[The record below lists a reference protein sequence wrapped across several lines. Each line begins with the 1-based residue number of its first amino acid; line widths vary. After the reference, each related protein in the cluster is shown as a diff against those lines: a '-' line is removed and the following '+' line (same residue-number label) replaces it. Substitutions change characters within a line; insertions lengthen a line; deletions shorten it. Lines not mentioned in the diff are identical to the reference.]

1 MYNISM
7 ENANDNNQG
16 YASILDEPN
25 DVAPAGPAPE
35 PTPTPAP
42 TPAPDTEPATA
53 PVESAQPIV
62 ETQPAAEPQPTQYQ
76 SLTQTSVAPAPAA
89 AAPEAPKKKSKTP
102 LIVAIILIV
111 LVLAG
116 AGVAA
121 AIIPPGI
128 QKKNQL
134 MDTATS
140 LIEKVKSRDDEKI
153 IYFLRDLQSMQDGL
167 ETSPYGLEYKS
178 NSFATRIGDKVTL
191 CLCDGENRI
200 TNYNGELTI
209 EQTGGCNY
217 ELSDSDAIEYL
228 INYYK
233 KTKGLDVSKDDIK
246 KSADEFIVTTKKGV
260 IYSSVKL
267 AKNTITVEDDSD
279 LLDNDLNDIIDL
291 AEVIKART
299 LKILGIEDFDNKSRI
314 YDVTSYESDG
324 VIMIKSD
331 YKISD
336 AGKYLKDLQEYLKN
350 KKVQNAKIGLA
361 RILSHGDFGNISFE
375 NNYILGL
382 YFQDGETT
390 IKTLVQE
397 ETADKEVSE
406 IED

>member
-1 MYNISM
+1 M
-7 ENANDNNQG
+7 A
-16 YASILDEPN
+16 
-25 DVAPAGPAPE
+25 
-35 PTPTPAP
+35 
-42 TPAPDTEPATA
+42 
-53 PVESAQPIV
+53 
-62 ETQPAAEPQPTQYQ
+62 
-76 SLTQTSVAPAPAA
+76 
-89 AAPEAPKKKSKTP
+89 
-102 LIVAIILIV
+102 
-111 LVLAG
+111 
-116 AGVAA
+116 
-121 AIIPPGI
+121 
-128 QKKNQL
+128 
-134 MDTATS
+134 
-140 LIEKVKSRDDEKI
+140 
-153 IYFLRDLQSMQDGL
+153 
-167 ETSPYGLEYKS
+167 
-178 NSFATRIGDKVTL
+178 IGDKVTL